1 MIEQLAT
8 HVAYFFMVLIG
19 VFVGAVVMAILFA
32 IDVFRKE
39 KKDEHNR

>member
-1 MIEQLAT
+1 MIEQLAA

-19 VFVGAVVMAILFA
+19 AIVGAVIIAILFA
-32 IDVFRKE
+32 IDSYKMG